1 MLASPPYGRRFA
13 ALFDLETVLLDLR
26 PAWAFALEQAVA
38 AVTGR
43 RVDGLALA
51 DAYSWRPW
59 AHALA
64 VVEPDPAA
72 AARIEPLCERLF
84 ETSALKRVRVPEGL
98 AMTLDALREARIEL
112 GVVSRQRHDRA
123 LRQLEATGLDR
134 FFHVLSPTPAGEQWN
149 PAARLRECARYL
161 GSEPRNTAFLTTEER
176 DAAVAASEG
185 YAIVPLAPRHPA
197 TADTFFRSSLAA
209 RRILDALLTP

>member
-1 MLASPPYGRRFA
+1 M
-13 ALFDLETVLLDLR
+13 LLDLR

-43 RVDGLALA
+43 QVDGLALA

-64 VVEPDPAA
+64 VVEPDPTA

-84 ETSALKRVRVPEGL
+84 ETSALKRIRVPEGL

-112 GVVSRQRHDRA
+112 GVVSRQRHHRA

-134 FFHVLSPTPAGEQWN
+134 FFHVLSPTPVGEPWS

-161 GSEPRNTAFLTTEER
+161 GSEPGSTAFLTTEER
-176 DAAVAASEG
+176 DAALATSEGFVVVPLGPLHPAAS
-185 YAIVPLAPRHPA
+185 
-197 TADTFFRSSLAA
+197 DTFRGGTAA
-209 RRILDALLTP
+209 RRILGALLTP